1 MNFLKKLVFI
11 PVLGLVL
18 TGCNAGTATV
28 TAAAANERVAKAMG
42 QTALSG
48 TLDSLKINLT
58 GDLELT
64 QTLFDTEDVKLGEMS
79 IDASASLELKAKGL
93 SSPETLEASLLTTGS
108 LKFIQDDEEVFN
120 SSVAANAYV
129 KDMWLY
135 LHLSGIGE
143 LLGLDED
150 EVKGKTN
157 IEGMIDFD
165 ALPVPTSSPTS
176 EEFDEMTGMMETI
189 LMEVD
194 DVKAVETNGNLLVT
208 YTITTEDIV
217 DVVVAAATLF
227 DSEMTTSELAEMRQ
241 EGLDTLN
248 EVLTINTAKIVV
260 GVSKLGYLNKLELDL
275 DFVVVVDEYDDYG
288 MEIIGY
294 SRIGIDTLVKFDME
308 INGNF
313 TIAFPGDLST
323 YQLMDEPN

>member
-18 TGCNAGTATV
+18 TGCNAGTVTV

-64 QTLFDTEDVKLGEMS
+64 QTLYNAQDVKQGEMS

-108 LKFIQDDEEVFN
+108 LKFIQDEEEMFN

-165 ALPVPTSSPTS
+165 ALPIPTSAPNS

-217 DVVVAAATLF
+217 DVVVAASSLF

-260 GVSKLGYLNKLELDL
+260 GVSKLGYLNKLEVDL
-275 DFVVVVDEYDDYG
+275 DFVIVVDEYDDYG
-288 MEIIGY
+288 MEVVGY
-294 SRIGIDTLVKFDME
+294 SRIGIDTLVKFDLE